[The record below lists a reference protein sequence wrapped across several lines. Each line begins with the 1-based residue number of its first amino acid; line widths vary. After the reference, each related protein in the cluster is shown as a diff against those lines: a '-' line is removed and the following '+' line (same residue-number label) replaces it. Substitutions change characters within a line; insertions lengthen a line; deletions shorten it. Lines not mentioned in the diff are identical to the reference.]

1 MFGFPKTIRT
11 TELKKNFLKSATF
24 QINYPLNHQIIDNE
38 GLLREKLDKRFPNRK
53 EIIIG
58 ETRIQFTPKNTPVLE
73 STKSATGGFEFRT
86 QDNNKIL
93 AITKDAL
100 TYTIF
105 GTAYT
110 NFEYT
115 AAEIQDELIPLL
127 LELKIL
133 SFNRIAIRKINILE
147 IDASSPIPSPQILSM
162 IFNEPLIE
170 NFLFLPN
177 ANFIDSGVS
186 NVTLSKDIY
195 RLNLKYGI
203 LPQRD
208 NKTLRQ
214 VVLDI
219 DLFSLPNELQTNKV
233 IEEFQTINDEIFN
246 IFVWAIK
253 DEIRSILKK

>member
-1 MFGFPKTIRT
+1 M
-11 TELKKNFLKSATF
+11 
-24 QINYPLNHQIIDNE
+24 
-38 GLLREKLDKRFPNRK
+38 LRVTL
-53 EIIIG
+53 
-58 ETRIQFTPKNTPVLE
+58 ET
-73 STKSATGGFEFRT
+73 
-86 QDNNKIL
+86 
-93 AITKDAL
+93 
-100 TYTIF
+100 
-105 GTAYT
+105 
-110 NFEYT
+110 
-115 AAEIQDELIPLL
+115 
-127 LELKIL
+127 
-133 SFNRIAIRKINILE
+133 
-147 IDASSPIPSPQILSM
+147 
-162 IFNEPLIE
+162 PLIE